1 MNYQGFSINLISCNM
16 KSKMKWKRNDSDEL
30 KKWKIILLRIF
41 RSFVKNKL
49 QLIFFIRLLV
59 LLILLFIYKRIES
72 NTWQQLDNYCS
83 KENMFWRISHL
94 SIKTGKGKTFKSLNF
109 LKNSWKTIFF
119 ISLFLLL
126 SLLLVISVLPILST
140 ILYFGEMDCKILWKL

>member
-109 LKNSWKTIFF
+109 LKLTRNNLFYFSFPIIISSISYKRSSNSFNN
-119 ISLFLLL
+119 SLFRGDGL
-126 SLLLVISVLPILST
+126 
-140 ILYFGEMDCKILWKL
+140 